1 MEMDEALMAELLK
14 RKAGVEPIPVN
25 SKKAKITEIV
35 EVFYF

>member
-14 RKAGVEPIPVN
+14 RKADVQPIPVN

-35 EVFYF
+35 EVNFY